1 MAGYLEIITMV
12 SAIAISAKQG
22 DCAASGHWG
31 RELDCSAGLGLG
43 MPAGGVGCEVRL
55 WGCFWLCFVG
65 AIVSIAGFGPK
76 PSTRFSGWPWAL
88 EGTWRPKADVGDP
101 CGLRLVE
108 ALI

>member
-1 MAGYLEIITMV
+1 MQHPVTGAGNWTAV
-12 SAIAISAKQG
+12 QAW
-22 DCAASGHWG
+22 ASGC
-31 RELDCSAGLGLG
+31 L
-43 MPAGGVGCEVRL
+43 PVGGVRGSLVGL
-55 WGCFWLCFVG
+55 LLDVLMG

-76 PSTRFSGWPWAL
+76 PSTRFSGWPWSL